1 MPIVTRLG
9 ATRARESGAGVVS
22 VSDPARQQLRDSC
35 RRARKGVLARLER
48 RIGHTFDDLG
58 LLDTALTHRSAGTD
72 HNERLEFLGDAV
84 LGQIVARRL
93 FDASDARES
102 RLTLMRAS
110 IVQRDALAE
119 VAREIGLGEFLRL
132 AGGDGTRQRSSVLA
146 NALEAVIGAVAC
158 DGGTDAAG
166 RVVDRLFCA
175 RLLRVAHAE
184 LKDPKTRLQEHMQ
197 AHGLS
202 LPNYRVV
209 AQRGG
214 DHEPIFEVECAVTVP
229 QLAAR
234 GEGRT
239 RREAEKEAARRLALA
254 IGEAQ

>member
-1 MPIVTRLG
+1 MTGLGVT
-9 ATRARESGAGVVS
+9 ADKE
-22 VSDPARQQLRDSC
+22 
-35 RRARKGVLARLER
+35 LARLER
-48 RIGHTFDDLG
+48 RIGHAFEDRS

-84 LGQIVARRL
+84 LGHIVALRL
-93 FDASDARES
+93 FHASDARED

-110 IVQRDALAE
+110 LVQRDALAG
-119 VAREIGLGEFLRL
+119 VAREIGLGDFLRL
-132 AGGDGTRQRSSVLA
+132 GGGEGARQRASVLA

-158 DGGTDAAG
+158 DGGTAAAG

-175 RLLRVAHAE
+175 RLLRVAHAD

-214 DHEPIFEVECAVTVP
+214 DHEPIFEVECAVAVP
-229 QLAAR
+229 ELAAR

-239 RREAEKEAARRLALA
+239 RREAEKEAARKLVLA
-254 IGEAQ
+254 IGESE

>member
-1 MPIVTRLG
+1 MTHLR
-9 ATRARESGAGVVS
+9 AT
-22 VSDPARQQLRDSC
+22 
-35 RRARKGVLARLER
+35 ARKELARLER
-48 RIGHTFDDLG
+48 RIGYAFEDRD
-58 LLDTALTHRSAGTD
+58 LLDTALTHRSAGAG

-84 LGQIVARRL
+84 LGHIVARRL
-93 FDASDARES
+93 YDASDARED

-110 IVQRDALAE
+110 VVQRDALAE
-119 VAREIGLGEFLRL
+119 VAREIGLGDFLRL
-132 AGGDGTRQRSSVLA
+132 GGGDSARQRPSVLA

-175 RLLRVAHAE
+175 RLLRVAHAD

-197 AHGLS
+197 GRGLA
-202 LPNYRVV
+202 LPDYRVV

-214 DHEPIFEVECAVTVP
+214 DHEPIFEVECAVAVP
-229 QLAAR
+229 ELAVR

-239 RREAEKEAARRLALA
+239 RREAEKEAARRLVEA
-254 IGEAQ
+254 IGESQ